1 MGRIEWIGGYA
12 RYSVSEEHGN
22 LENIGGR
29 EGLKESEGRSLIIWE
44 GTKSRSWSV

>member
-1 MGRIEWIGGYA
+1 MVRMGWIGGYA

-29 EGLKESEGRSLIIWE
+29 ERLKGSQGGGL
-44 GTKSRSWSV
+44 